1 VGHVRAWWCDDPV
14 TETAPAGLGS
24 LSGRS
29 GGRRVVRHLPARPG
43 QRGTWPEGTP
53 GALIDRLADRGIE
66 APWAHQAEA
75 AAAASRG
82 EHVVIATG
90 TSSGKTLAMWLPS
103 LTALLRDDRACALY
117 LSPTKALS
125 HDQLAAL
132 EALNVP
138 GVRAATYDG
147 DTPADE
153 RAWVRAHANF
163 ILTNPDLVHRSLLP
177 RASAWSRV
185 LRHLDFILVDEAHHY
200 RGVFGSHV
208 AMVIRRLRRL
218 AALHGSSPTVICA
231 SATMASPGAAAS
243 RLIGAPVTPIE
254 VDASA
259 HAAVTAVIWEPPEAV
274 VPGASAEPPLSGWI
288 AHPDSPAPRRSA
300 LVETS
305 ELLTDLTCEGRR
317 TLAFVRSR
325 RGAEV
330 VAQRTRD
337 ALQEVSPDIAESVAA
352 YRGGYLAEERRALES
367 DLRDG
372 RLLGVA
378 TTNALEL
385 GIDISGLDAVIV
397 SGWPGTRA
405 SLWQQWGRAGRGDDE
420 ALAVLVVRED
430 PLDRYVLDHPG
441 VVFDQPVESVVL
453 DPDNPHVLGPH
464 LAAAAAEQPLTDDD
478 AITWFGPTAPGRL
491 AELAEQGLLKHRR
504 TGYYWTHRE
513 SAAARIDLRGDAA
526 PPVRLVEEGTGR
538 LLGTVDASRAPAT
551 VHAGAVYLHQGV
563 SHVVTTLDLDESVA
577 LVRVE
582 DVDHTTTAEEIADY
596 RILSTDRSVSWGTAD
611 VALGEVEVTSQ
622 VVGYVR
628 RRVGSGEILGR
639 EPLDM
644 PERTLRTRGTWWTVS
659 DAVVS
664 QLAQSGVDIAGAAH
678 AAEHA
683 AIGLMPLI
691 ATCDR
696 WDIGGVSTELH
707 PDTQRCTVV
716 VYDGHPGGAGFA
728 DRGFEAAAQW
738 WRATRDLIAACECD
752 AGCPSCVQSPKCGNG
767 NNPLDK
773 TGAVLL
779 LDALLTQMPP
789 VMPSPPENSSR

>member
-1 VGHVRAWWCDDPV
+1 MDDEAAGVLGALRAR
-14 TETAPAGLGS
+14 AS
-24 LSGRS
+24 
-29 GGRRVVRHLPARPG
+29 GRRVVRQLPARPG
-43 QRGTWPEGTP
+43 ERGVWPG
-53 GALIDRLADRGIE
+53 GAPEALLDRLAARGIE
-66 APWAHQAEA
+66 APWSHQSEA
-75 AAAASRG
+75 AAAAMRG

-90 TSSGKTLAMWLPS
+90 TSSGKTLAMWLPTLS
-103 LTALLRDDRACALY
+103 ALLADDRACVLY
-117 LSPTKALS
+117 LAPTKALA

-132 EALNVP
+132 TELDVP

-177 RASAWSRV
+177 RASAWTRV

-200 RGVFGSHV
+200 RGMFGSHV

-218 AALHGSSPTVICA
+218 AALNGSNPVVICA
-231 SATMASPGAAAS
+231 SATMASPGEAAA
-243 RLIGAPVTPIE
+243 RLIGAPVTS
-254 VDASA
+254 VDVDGSA
-259 HAAVTAVIWEPPEAV
+259 HAAVTAVLWEPAEAV

-288 AHPDSPAPRRSA
+288 SHHDPDKPAPRRSSLA
-300 LVETS
+300 ETADVLVDLAS
-305 ELLTDLTCEGRR
+305 EGKR

-330 VAQRTRD
+330 VAQRARD
-337 ALQEVSPDIAESVAA
+337 ELAEVDPALAESVAA
-352 YRGGYLAEERRALES
+352 YRGGYLAEERRALETG
-367 DLRDG
+367 LREG
-372 RLLGVA
+372 TLRAVA

-385 GIDISGLDAVIV
+385 GIDISGLDAVV
-397 SGWPGTRA
+397 VAGWPGTRA

-430 PLDRYVLDHPG
+430 PLDRYVLEHPG

-453 DPDNPHVLGPH
+453 DPANPHVLSPH
-464 LAAAAAEQPLTDDD
+464 LAAASAEHPLTQDD
-478 AITWFGPTAPGRL
+478 AIAWFGPTAPERL
-491 AELAEQGLLKHRR
+491 AELAEQGTLRHRR
-504 TGYYWTHRE
+504 TGYYWTQRA
-513 SAAARIDLRGDAA
+513 SAAERIDLRGAAA

-538 LLGTVDASRAPAT
+538 LLGTVEAARAPAT
-551 VHAGAVYLHQGV
+551 VHPGAVYLHQGV
-563 SHVVTTLDLDESVA
+563 GHVVVALDLDESVA

-582 DVDHTTTAEEIADY
+582 EVDHTTTAEEVADY
-596 RILSTDRSVSWGTAD
+596 RILGVDRRQSWGAAE

-628 RRVGSGEILGR
+628 RRAGTGEILGR
-639 EPLDM
+639 ETLDM

-659 DAVVS
+659 ES
-664 QLAQSGVDIAGAAH
+664 QVAALAAQGIDLGGAAH

-683 AIGLMPLI
+683 AIGLMPLV

-707 PDTQRCTVV
+707 PDTGRCTVV

-728 DRGFEAAAQW
+728 DRGFEAALQW
-738 WRATRDLIAACECD
+738 WQATRDHIDSCAC
-752 AGCPSCVQSPKCGNG
+752 ATGCPSCVQSPKCGNG
-767 NNPLDK
+767 NEPLDK
-773 TGAVLL
+773 RGAVLL
-779 LDALLTQMPP
+779 LDALLAGAPP
-789 VMPSPPENSSR
+789 TVP

>member
-1 VGHVRAWWCDDPV
+1 MTQPADDPI
-14 TETAPAGLGS
+14 GFLGS
-24 LSGRS
+24 RP
-29 GGRRVVRHLPARPG
+29 GGRRVVHRIPPRPG
-43 QRGTWPEGTP
+43 RRSDWPAGIP
-53 GALIDRLADRGIE
+53 GIVIDRLAERGIG
-66 APWAHQAEA
+66 APWAHQGEAAEA
-75 AAAASRG
+75 AMRG
-82 EHVVIATG
+82 EHTVVATG
-90 TSSGKTLAMWLPS
+90 TSSGKSLAMWLPS
-103 LTALLRDDRACALY
+103 LTAILTDDRACVLY
-117 LSPTKALS
+117 LSPTKALA
-125 HDQLAAL
+125 HDQLASL
-132 EALNVP
+132 ESLAIP
-138 GVRAATYDG
+138 GVRAAAYDG

-177 RASAWSRV
+177 RASAWTRV
-185 LRHLDFILVDEAHHY
+185 LRHLDYILVDEAHHY

-208 AMVIRRLRRL
+208 AMVLRRLRRL
-218 AALHGSSPTVICA
+218 AALHGSEPTVICA
-231 SATMASPGAAAS
+231 SATMAAPAHAAA
-243 RLIGAPVTPIE
+243 RLIGAPVTAVE
-254 VDASA
+254 ADESS
-259 HAAVTAVIWEPPEAV
+259 HSAVTAVLWEPPESV
-274 VPGASAEPPLSGWI
+274 GV
-288 AHPDSPAPRRSA
+288 AHHDPDQPAPRRSTLA
-300 LVETS
+300 ETADM
-305 ELLTDLTCEGRR
+305 LADLACEGQR

-330 VAQRTRD
+330 VAQRARD
-337 ALQEVSPDIAESVAA
+337 SLAEVDDTLVDSVAA

-367 DLRDG
+367 DLREG
-372 RLLGVA
+372 RLVGVA

-397 SGWPGTRA
+397 AGWPGTRA
-405 SLWQQWGRAGRGDDE
+405 SLWQQWGRAGRGDDP

-430 PLDRYVLDHPG
+430 PLDRYVLGHPG

-453 DPDNPHVLGPH
+453 DPANPHVLAPH
-464 LAAAAAEQPLTDDD
+464 LMAAAAEQPLTDDD
-478 AITWFGPTAPGRL
+478 AIAWFGPTAPARL
-491 AELAEQGLLKHRR
+491 AELAASGLLRHRR
-504 TGYYWTHRE
+504 TGYYWTQKD

-538 LLGTVDASRAPAT
+538 LLGTVEAARAPAT
-551 VHAGAVYLHQGV
+551 VHPGAVYLHQGV
-563 SHVVTTLDLDESVA
+563 GHIVTALDLDDAVA
-577 LVRVE
+577 LLRVE
-582 DVDHTTTAEEIADY
+582 EADHTTTAEEIADY
-596 RILSTDRSVSWGTAD
+596 RILSIDESVAWGSAD

-628 RRVGSGEILGR
+628 RRLGSGELLGR

-664 QLAQSGVDIAGAAH
+664 QLAHAGVDIAGAAH

-696 WDIGGVSTELH
+696 WDIGGVSTEVH

-728 DRGFEAAAQW
+728 ERGYELAERW
-738 WRATRDLIAACECD
+738 WQATRDLVAACPCD

-767 NNPLDK
+767 NEPLDK
-773 TGAVLL
+773 RGAVLL
-779 LDALLTQMPP
+779 LDALLAERPGATAAMPP
-789 VMPSPPENSSR
+789 PEPSRR

>member
-1 VGHVRAWWCDDPV
+1 MDDEAAAALGALGARA
-14 TETAPAGLGS
+14 A
-24 LSGRS
+24 
-29 GGRRVVRHLPARPG
+29 GRRVIRRIPARPG
-43 QRGTWPEGTP
+43 ERGTWPDDTP
-53 GALIDRLADRGIE
+53 VALLDRLAARGID
-66 APWAHQAEA
+66 APWSHQAEA
-75 AAAASRG
+75 AAAALRG

-90 TSSGKTLAMWLPS
+90 TSSGKTLSMWLPS
-103 LTALLRDDRACALY
+103 LSTLLDDPRSCVLY
-117 LSPTKALS
+117 LAPTKALA

-132 EALNVP
+132 TELDVP

-185 LRHLDFILVDEAHHY
+185 LRHLDYILVDEAHHY
-200 RGVFGSHV
+200 RGMFGSHV

-218 AALHGSSPTVICA
+218 AALHGSNPVVICA
-231 SATMASPGAAAS
+231 SATMASPADAAA

-254 VDASA
+254 SDGSA
-259 HAAVTAVIWEPPEAV
+259 HAAVTAVLWEPPEAV
-274 VPGASAEPPLSGWI
+274 GI
-288 AHPDSPAPRRSA
+288 AHYDPDKPAPRRSSLA
-300 LVETS
+300 ETADVLADLAS
-305 ELLTDLTCEGRR
+305 ESKR

-330 VAQRTRD
+330 VAQRARD
-337 ALQEVSPDIAESVAA
+337 DLAEVDPALADSVAA
-352 YRGGYLAEERRALES
+352 YRGGYLAEERRALETG
-367 DLRDG
+367 LREG
-372 RLLGVA
+372 TLRAVA

-385 GIDISGLDAVIV
+385 GIDISGLDAVV
-397 SGWPGTRA
+397 VAGWPGTRA

-430 PLDRYVLDHPG
+430 PLDRYVLEHPG

-453 DPDNPHVLGPH
+453 DPANPHVLSPH
-464 LAAAAAEQPLTDDD
+464 LAAAAAEHPLTDDD
-478 AITWFGPTAPGRL
+478 AVTWFGPTAPERL
-491 AELAEQGLLKHRR
+491 SELAEQGTLRHRR
-504 TGYYWTHRE
+504 TGYYWTQRG
-513 SAAARIDLRGDAA
+513 SAAERIDLRGDAA
-526 PPVRLVEEGTGR
+526 APVRLVEEGTGR
-538 LLGTVDASRAPAT
+538 LLGTVEAARAPAT

-563 SHVVTTLDLDESVA
+563 GHVVVALDLDESVA

-582 DVDHTTTAEEIADY
+582 EVDYTTTAEEIADY
-596 RILSTDRSVSWGTAD
+596 RILGVDRHQAWGEAE
-611 VALGEVEVTSQ
+611 VAIGEVEVTSQ

-628 RRVGSGEILGR
+628 RRAGTGELLGR

-659 DAVVS
+659 EAQVAA
-664 QLAQSGVDIAGAAH
+664 LAAHGIDLGGAAH

-683 AIGLMPLI
+683 AIGLMPLV

-707 PDTQRCTVV
+707 PDTGRCTVV

-728 DRGFEAAAQW
+728 DRGFEAALQW
-738 WRATRDLIAACECD
+738 WRATRDHIDSCACST
-752 AGCPSCVQSPKCGNG
+752 GCPSCVQSPKCGNG
-767 NNPLDK
+767 NEPLDK
-773 TGAVLL
+773 RGAVLL
-779 LDALLTQMPP
+779 LDVLLTGAPRQG
-789 VMPSPPENSSR
+789 

>member
-1 VGHVRAWWCDDPV
+1 MDADTDHRG
-14 TETAPAGLGS
+14 TAALGA
-24 LSGRS
+24 LAARPSGRK
-29 GGRRVVRHLPARPG
+29 VVRHLPARPG
-43 QRGTWPEGTP
+43 TP
-53 GALIDRLADRGIE
+53 GAWPDHSPDVLLERLSARGIT
-66 APWAHQAEA
+66 APWSHQAEA
-75 AAAASRG
+75 ATAALLG
-82 EHVVIATG
+82 EHVVVSTG

-103 LTALLRDDRACALY
+103 LSALLADDRACVLY
-117 LSPTKALS
+117 LSPTKALA

-132 EALNVP
+132 LELDIP

-185 LRHLDFILVDEAHHY
+185 LRHLSFILVDEAHHY
-200 RGVFGSHV
+200 RGIFGSHV

-218 AALHGSSPTVICA
+218 AALHGSEPVVICA
-231 SATMASPGAAAS
+231 SATMASPGEAAA

-254 VDASA
+254 VDGSR
-259 HAAVTAVIWEPPEAV
+259 HAAVTAVLWEPPEAV
-274 VPGASAEPPLSGWI
+274 GI
-288 AHPDSPAPRRSA
+288 AHHDPAKPHPRRSA
-300 LVETS
+300 LAEAADV
-305 ELLTDLTCEGRR
+305 LADLASEGRR

-330 VAQRTRD
+330 VAQRARD
-337 ALQEVSPDIAESVAA
+337 GLADVDPELAESVAA
-352 YRGGYLAEERRALES
+352 YRGGYLAEERRALEA

-372 RLLGVA
+372 RLRAVA

-385 GIDISGLDAVIV
+385 GIDISGLDAVV
-397 SGWPGTRA
+397 VAGWPGTRA

-420 ALAVLVVRED
+420 ALAVLIARED
-430 PLDRYVLDHPG
+430 PLDRYVLEHPG

-453 DPDNPHVLGPH
+453 DPANPYVLAPH
-464 LAAAAAEQPLTDDD
+464 LAAAAAEHPLTDDD
-478 AITWFGPTAPGRL
+478 AITWFGPTAPARL
-491 AELAEQGLLKHRR
+491 VELAAQGTLRHRR
-504 TGYYWTHRE
+504 TGYYWTRRG
-513 SAAARIDLRGDAA
+513 SAAERIDLRGDAA

-538 LLGTVDASRAPAT
+538 LLGTVEAARAPAT
-551 VHAGAVYLHQGV
+551 VHPGAVYLHQGV
-563 SHVVTTLDLDESVA
+563 AHLVTALDLDESVA

-582 DVDHTTTAEEIADY
+582 EVEFTTTAEEVADY
-596 RILSTDRSVSWGTAD
+596 RILGVDRRQSWGGAEM
-611 VALGEVEVTSQ
+611 AIGEVEVTSQ

-628 RRVGSGEILGR
+628 RRAGTGEILGR

-659 DAVVS
+659 ETQVAALTAEGID
-664 QLAQSGVDIAGAAH
+664 LGGAAH

-691 ATCDR
+691 AMCDR

-707 PDTQRCTVV
+707 PDTGRCTVV

-728 DRGFEAAAQW
+728 DRGFEAAQHW
-738 WRATRDLIAACECD
+738 WRATRDHIATCECE

-767 NNPLDK
+767 NEPLDK
-773 TGAVLL
+773 RGAVLL
-779 LDALLTQMPP
+779 LDALLAGAPA
-789 VMPSPPENSSR
+789 SGA

>member
-1 VGHVRAWWCDDPV
+1 MTEEIARQETDADP
-14 TETAPAGLGS
+14 EGALGS
-24 LSGRS
+24 LAARPA
-29 GGRRVVRHLPARPG
+29 GRRVVRHLAARDG
-43 QRGTWPEGTP
+43 QRGAWPSATPEVLVQRLEAEGIT
-53 GALIDRLADRGIE
+53 E
-66 APWAHQAEA
+66 PWAHQSAAAEA
-75 AAAASRG
+75 ALRG

-90 TSSGKTLAMWLPS
+90 TSSGKSLAMWLPS
-103 LTALLRDDRACALY
+103 LSALLRDDRACALY
-117 LSPTKALS
+117 LSPTKALA
-125 HDQLAAL
+125 HDQLASL
-132 EALNVP
+132 EELEVP
-138 GVRAATYDG
+138 GIRAATYDG

-185 LRHLDFILVDEAHHY
+185 LRHLDYILIDEAHHY

-218 AALHGSSPTVICA
+218 AAQQGSDPVVICA
-231 SATMASPGAAAS
+231 SATMATPAEAAS
-243 RLIGAPVTPIE
+243 RLVGAPVTAID
-254 VDASA
+254 VDSSS
-259 HAAVTAVIWEPPEAV
+259 HSAVTAVLWEPPESI
-274 VPGASAEPPLSGWI
+274 GI
-288 AHPDSPAPRRSA
+288 AHHDPGQPMPRRSPLA
-300 LVETS
+300 ETADM
-305 ELLTDLTCEGRR
+305 LADLACEGRR

-330 VAQRTRD
+330 VAQRARD
-337 ALQEVSPDIAESVAA
+337 ALTDVSPDLADSVAA

-372 RLLGVA
+372 RLRGVA

-397 SGWPGTRA
+397 AGWPGTRA
-405 SLWQQWGRAGRGDDE
+405 SLWQQWGRAGRGEDA
-420 ALAVLVVRED
+420 ALALLVVRED

-453 DPDNPHVLGPH
+453 DPENRHVLAPH
-464 LAAAAAEQPLTDDD
+464 LMAAAAEHPLTEDD
-478 AITWFGPTAPGRL
+478 AVTWFGPTATARL
-491 AELAEQGLLKHRR
+491 AELAEQGLLRQRR
-504 TGYYWTHRE
+504 TGYYWTHRD

-538 LLGTVDASRAPAT
+538 LLGTVEAARAPAT
-551 VHAGAVYLHQGV
+551 VHPGAVYLHQGV
-563 SHVVTTLDLDESVA
+563 SHVVTSLDLDDSVA

-596 RILSTDRSVSWGTAD
+596 RILSVDRHIAWGAAD
-611 VALGEVEVTSQ
+611 VMVGEVEVTSQ

-628 RRVGSGEILGR
+628 RRLGSGEILGR
-639 EPLDM
+639 ETLDM
-644 PERTLRTRGTWWTVS
+644 PERMLRTRGTWWTLS
-659 DAVVS
+659 DSVIAD
-664 QLAQSGVDIAGAAH
+664 LTDAGVDIGGAAH

-728 DRGFEAAAQW
+728 DRGFEVAQRW
-738 WRATRDLIAACECD
+738 WRATRDLIAACECE
-752 AGCPSCVQSPKCGNG
+752 AGCPACVQSPKCGNG
-767 NNPLDK
+767 NEPLDK
-773 TGAVLL
+773 RGAVLM
-779 LDALLTQMPP
+779 LDALLR
-789 VMPSPPENSSR
+789 ESRTVTG